1 MPTVTQA
8 WRFPELVKPRQVD
21 FEFKASLGYV
31 LRPFG
36 RERGGGRRRER
47 RKGENKLE
55 RRLSS

>member
-1 MPTVTQA
+1 MTQA
-8 WRFPELVKPRQVD
+8 WRFPELVKLRQVD

-36 RERGGGRRRER
+36 RERGGGRRGER
-47 RKGENKLE
+47 RKDENKLE